1 MHRCVAP
8 EEAPSNSLGLCT
20 ESDLPHWMVRNASS
34 VMLIG
39 TDATNALG
47 RQNQRERPSSAHSG
61 QQRNA
66 SLGHSRRPA
75 TATARQRLPV
85 PGSEQ
90 PAAADAGARSSKYSQ
105 WSRPASASAPQSPSH
120 RGKVSTARKFLTSD
134 APGRPVSREGGMLS
148 RPSTAQSE
156 PRVSREGGMLSRPS
170 TAQSRLGSTSRSNQD
185 RNYGEKSGTA
195 LNRTASAAEHGE
207 RMKKG
212 YGMSLL
218 IPAMLSADDTQVRPT
233 TPEKNCA
240 SSLTRVST
248 HPGGVHHP
256 REEMR
261 IGFIVNIF
269 WRVLATQRV
278 SSPDE
283 IIMRMSQHGDWLAE
297 AEDLGVTRAADS
309 PTVIKSGNDSGQ
321 ERYEEMSL
329 VKQAEAV
336 RKKRPQSDHV
346 VRRIG
351 DGAGGGGVGLIVEAK
366 REARVARRV
375 LAEKMGI
382 PSSADSLAMSMHMWT
397 SFNSMRP
404 NEQR

>member
-1 MHRCVAP
+1 MPPRTIGNWCVTGRTVGDRRTPKILQGLESNPPSDRSSRNGGAANVNGWSVNSSLVHVLGTTSTFCPGNWSLVLGFGSRPRRIHPIHAASADFSRTFMHRCVAP

-47 RQNQRERPSSAHSG
+47 RQNQHERPSSAHSG

-134 APGRPVSREGGMLS
+134 GPGRPVSREGGMLS
-148 RPSTAQSE
+148 RPLTAQSE

-261 IGFIVNIF
+261 MGFIVNIF
-269 WRVLATQRV
+269 WRVLGFRV
-278 SSPDE
+278 
-283 IIMRMSQHGDWLAE
+283 
-297 AEDLGVTRAADS
+297 
-309 PTVIKSGNDSGQ
+309 
-321 ERYEEMSL
+321 
-329 VKQAEAV
+329 
-336 RKKRPQSDHV
+336 
-346 VRRIG
+346 
-351 DGAGGGGVGLIVEAK
+351 
-366 REARVARRV
+366 
-375 LAEKMGI
+375 
-382 PSSADSLAMSMHMWT
+382 
-397 SFNSMRP
+397 
-404 NEQR
+404 